1 MSGDYASDS
10 EAFDLFGLP
19 RELRDAIYDAMLDVS
34 IRELDFG
41 TSAGVR
47 LAVKYAM
54 IVQLA
59 LVGRQFSS
67 ECRERYRGICV
78 VLKDTKS
85 WFGDTRRL
93 TLPFILT
100 VPSAVA
106 GLEMRMNIQA
116 GSDHN
121 STCDSLNCWI
131 PGEFKL
137 HRETAEAIL
146 ARHDSIRS
154 LAMYL
159 YISDSDRQAQDLRCA
174 LINQD
179 MFKNLRCLTSLAFRR
194 QTVVESNNWEFPA
207 SSEVLASCEVKL

>member
-1 MSGDYASDS
+1 MAGGDG

-19 RELRDAIYDAMLDVS
+19 KELRDAIYDKMLDVS
-34 IRELDFG
+34 TREMDFG

-47 LAVKYAM
+47 LSVKYTM
-54 IVQLA
+54 TVQLA
-59 LVGRQFSS
+59 LVGRQFSG

-78 VLKDTKS
+78 VLKDTKA
-85 WFGDTRRL
+85 WFGDMGRL
-93 TLPFILT
+93 TLPYIPT
-100 VPSAVA
+100 IPSPVA
-106 GLEMRMNIQA
+106 ELEMRMNIQA

-146 ARHDSIRS
+146 TSHDNIRN
-154 LAMYL
+154 LAINL

-174 LINQD
+174 LVNQD
-179 MFKNLRCLTSLAFRR
+179 VFKSLRCLTSLTFRR
-194 QTVVESNNWEFPA
+194 QTVVEMHNWEFPS